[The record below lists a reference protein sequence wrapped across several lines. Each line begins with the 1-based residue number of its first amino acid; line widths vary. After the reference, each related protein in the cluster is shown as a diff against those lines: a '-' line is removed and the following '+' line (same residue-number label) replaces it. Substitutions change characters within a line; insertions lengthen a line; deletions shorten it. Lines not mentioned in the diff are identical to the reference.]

1 MAETMSNL
9 VTLGFDNLRH
19 GYELAQSRTE
29 VVSED
34 ATAQMNTAA
43 LIEHGGTNGTEAC
56 IESVRSKDIYL
67 SNHVNSTP
75 KFRTLALLRR
85 NDA

>member
-1 MAETMSNL
+1 MTETMSNL

-19 GYELAQSRTE
+19 QYELVQSRTE

-43 LIEHGGTNGTEAC
+43 LIAHGGTNGTEAC
-56 IESVRSKDIYL
+56 IESARSKDI
-67 SNHVNSTP
+67 ST
-75 KFRTLALLRR
+75 
-85 NDA
+85 

>member
-1 MAETMSNL
+1 MTETKSNL

-19 GYELAQSRTE
+19 RYELVQSRTE
-29 VVSED
+29 VMCGD
-34 ATAQMNTAA
+34 ATAQINTAA
-43 LIEHGGTNGTEAC
+43 LMEHGGTNAAEAC
-56 IESVRSKDIYL
+56 IESARSKDIYL
-67 SNHVNSTP
+67 LNHVNSTA